1 MPLADRSL
9 LLLSVRPRYAAALLD
24 GSKTVEVRRTPVRL
38 EPGTVALVYSTSPQR
53 ALVGAVRIA
62 DIVTR
67 APSTIWGRYG
77 PATGLRRAEY
87 DAYLDTAASATALVI
102 DARCT
107 FPTPVPLQHLRD
119 RADGFVVPQ
128 SYRFVAPAE
137 RACLLN
143 GEAPLVERL
152 TT

>member
-1 MPLADRSL
+1 MADRSL
-9 LLLSVRPRYAAALLD
+9 LLISVRPRFAAALLD
-24 GSKTVEVRRTPVRL
+24 GSKTVEVRRTSVRI
-38 EPGTVALVYSTSPQR
+38 ERGTIALVYSTSPQR

-62 DIVTR
+62 DVVTR

-87 DAYLDTAASATALVI
+87 DAYLDTASSATALVV
-102 DARCT
+102 DARCA
-107 FPTPVPLQHLRD
+107 FPTPVPLQCLRE

-128 SYRFVAPAE
+128 SYRFVAPTE

-143 GEAPLVERL
+143 GESTLIEQLA
-152 TT
+152 T